1 MTVLLAVELQ
11 TWAVEDT
18 QLPESITTGDKTLW
32 KAKYSRKKEDLIN
45 VRFSFLVIKNNYI

>member
-18 QLPESITTGDKTLW
+18 QLPKSITTGDKTLW
-32 KAKYSRKKEDLIN
+32 KAKYCSKKEDLIK
-45 VRFSFLVIKNNYI
+45 VRFSFLVIKI